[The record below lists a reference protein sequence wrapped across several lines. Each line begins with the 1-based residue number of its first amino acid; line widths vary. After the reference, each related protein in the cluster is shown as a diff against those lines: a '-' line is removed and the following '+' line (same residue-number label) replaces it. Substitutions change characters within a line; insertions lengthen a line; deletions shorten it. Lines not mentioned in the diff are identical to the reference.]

1 MLGAVKGLSYALAQI
16 WCKSCVFSSLVNT
29 KGLQTQVSSLQNK
42 LNAKNQTPGASK
54 SSARSTNKKGIVR
67 NQSPQ
72 PKKGAAPATAP
83 KADAAANGSNDKHKN
98 YGRQKQQPKKKK
110 SKQPKPN

>member
-1 MLGAVKGLSYALAQI
+1 MELDTLTVEFPALHEFIACEI
-16 WCKSCVFSSLVNT
+16 AKHT

-54 SSARSTNKKGIVR
+54 PSARSTNKKGIVR
-67 NQSPQ
+67 NPSTR

-83 KADAAANGSNDKHKN
+83 KADAAANGSNDKRKN
-98 YGRQKQQPKKKK
+98 SGQQKQQPKKKK
-110 SKQPKPN
+110 SKQPKPNSA